1 MAEDDFPVVC
11 LGGSAGA
18 LAAYTEILRQI
29 PADPGMAF
37 VIAPHRRIEKDN
49 LLLQILA
56 GVTTM
61 PVSEVEDGMLL
72 EPNRVYLMPPGKDM
86 RVNADRFTLWP
97 SLQPHGWPVTITLF
111 LRSLAEACGPRVIA
125 VILSGMDH
133 DGSAALRD
141 IKAAR
146 GRTFAQS
153 NAKFSDMPRHAV
165 ETGYVD
171 FILSPAE
178 IGKTLL
184 ANCRNHLAH

>member
-1 MAEDDFPVVC
+1 M
-11 LGGSAGA
+11 
-18 LAAYTEILRQI
+18 

-37 VIAPHRRIEKDN
+37 VIAAHRRIEKEN

-56 GVTTM
+56 DVTTM
-61 PVSEVEDGMLL
+61 PVSEVENGMLL

-86 RVNADRFTLWP
+86 RVNADKFTLRP
-97 SLQPHGWPVTITLF
+97 SLKPRGWPITITLF
-111 LRSLAEACGPRVIA
+111 LRSLAEACGPRAIA

-141 IKAAR
+141 IKAAG

-153 NAKFSDMPRHAV
+153 NAKFSDMPQHAL

-171 FILSPAE
+171 FILPPAE
-178 IGKTLL
+178 IAKALL
-184 ANCRNHLAH
+184 A